1 MFVWKSYEAK
11 GKFLF
16 LRHKNCLWKLK
27 VGKGSCIGFV
37 YTPSKKDLTCQE
49 GILDKAICWP
59 DHRLS
64 FNSLLKEIKS
74 SKKVHLEPFKFIM
87 NSTESYL
94 HELGVDLNRCDSSTG
109 ATLLHYAAEKD
120 DPQFLQCVVN
130 KFEKKDLFDR
140 ENFTPLHYA
149 CRRGL
154 FEQARI
160 LLESGADANIASN
173 DGSTPLMLIAKRKK
187 HDTRLVKLLLKHN
200 ASCAAENNESMR
212 ALDIARNVNKNSPII
227 KLIHPMLNQ
236 I

>member
-1 MFVWKSYEAK
+1 
-11 GKFLF
+11 
-16 LRHKNCLWKLK
+16 
-27 VGKGSCIGFV
+27 
-37 YTPSKKDLTCQE
+37 
-49 GILDKAICWP
+49 
-59 DHRLS
+59 
-64 FNSLLKEIKS
+64 
-74 SKKVHLEPFKFIM
+74 M